1 MDLISFR
8 LNAVFQFIKELNT
21 ITSPKISPKK
31 NMFSHYSGKNLI
43 AFFLLFL
50 GGIQFTKAQQT
61 PVKYSNYVN
70 DFAGVLSS
78 HELDYLNRLF
88 KELEDSVGA
97 QIAVAIE
104 KTAGGYDAFDRA
116 MFIVR
121 NWEVGNKGVNNG
133 ILIYI
138 ATQDKKYFIVTADQ
152 TQGVLPDAVCGEIG
166 RNILK
171 PHLKKKEYFAGI
183 RETAYE
189 LAAALG
195 DEFKGRVHK
204 SKKDRMPKLIFPILF
219 FLLFYLLF
227 IRRGGGGGFNR
238 RGFYTPPIFWG
249 GGFGSG
255 WNSGSGFG
263 GSSGGFGG
271 FGGGG
276 GFNGGGAGGSW
287 D

>member
-1 MDLISFR
+1 MYSNFKNDTLI
-8 LNAVFQFIKELNT
+8 
-21 ITSPKISPKK
+21 K
-31 NMFSHYSGKNLI
+31 NHWFT
-43 AFFLLFL
+43 LLFML
-50 GGIQFTKAQQT
+50 FGFTLTTEAKQT
-61 PVKYSNYVN
+61 PLKYSNYVN
-70 DFAGVLSS
+70 DYAGVLSGQ
-78 HELDYLNRLF
+78 ELEYLNKLF
-88 KELEDSVGA
+88 KEFEDSVGA

-104 KTAGGYDAFDRA
+104 NTTGGYDAFDRA

-121 NWEVGNKGVNNG
+121 DWKVGHDGVNNG
-133 ILIYI
+133 ILIYLAI
-138 ATQDKKYFIVTADQ
+138 QDKKYFIVTADQ
-152 TQGVLPDAVCGEIG
+152 TQGVLTDAVCGEIG

-171 PHLKKKEYFAGI
+171 PYLKRKEYFSGI

-189 LAAALG
+189 LASALG

-204 SKKDRMPKLIFPILF
+204 SKKDRTPKILFPILF
-219 FLLFYLLF
+219 FILFYLLF

-255 WNSGSGFG
+255 WNSNSGSGFG
-263 GSSGGFGG
+263 GSDGGFGG

>member
-1 MDLISFR
+1 MYSNFKNDTLIKYHWF
-8 LNAVFQFIKELNT
+8 T
-21 ITSPKISPKK
+21 
-31 NMFSHYSGKNLI
+31 
-43 AFFLLFL
+43 LLFMFF
-50 GGIQFTKAQQT
+50 GFTVTSEAKQT
-61 PVKYSNYVN
+61 PLKYSNYVN
-70 DFAGVLSS
+70 DYAGVLSGQ
-78 HELDYLNRLF
+78 ELEYLNKLF
-88 KELEDSVGA
+88 KEFEDSVGA

-104 KTAGGYDAFDRA
+104 NTTGGYDAFDRA

-121 NWEVGNKGVNNG
+121 DWNVGHDGVNNG
-133 ILIYI
+133 ILIYL
-138 ATQDKKYFIVTADQ
+138 AVQDKKYFIVTADQ
-152 TQGVLPDAVCGEIG
+152 TQGVLTDAVCGEIG

-171 PHLKKKEYFAGI
+171 PYLKRKEYFSGI

-189 LAAALG
+189 LASALG

-204 SKKDRMPKLIFPILF
+204 SKKDRTPKILFPILF
-219 FLLFYLLF
+219 FILFYLLF

-255 WNSGSGFG
+255 WNSNSGSGFG
-263 GSSGGFGG
+263 GSGGGFGG